1 MGKKLV
7 LSNRCEKLFIW
18 NTVFFRKVL
27 EIFGG
32 RPGEWARS
40 AHFLLLIE
48 TEKFLKMKHL
58 YPYLLADGKLISKCF
73 PSSYL
78 F

>member
-7 LSNRCEKLFIW
+7 FSNRCEKIFIW
-18 NTVFFRKVL
+18 NTAFFRKVL

-32 RPGEWARS
+32 RPGQWARS

-48 TEKFLKMKHL
+48 TEKF
-58 YPYLLADGKLISKCF
+58 
-73 PSSYL
+73 
-78 F
+78 